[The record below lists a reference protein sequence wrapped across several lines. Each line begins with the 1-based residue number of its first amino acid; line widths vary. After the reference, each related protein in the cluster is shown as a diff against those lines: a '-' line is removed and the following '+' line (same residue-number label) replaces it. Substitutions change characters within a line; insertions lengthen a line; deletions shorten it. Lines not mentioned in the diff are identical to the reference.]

1 MAVLSSDEGRID
13 DAHAHVEQAK
23 LHATNDNDT
32 YSLAR
37 ATWLQAELWHGQHR
51 FGEAKS
57 EASRAVEIFE
67 KLGAADDAEGVGK
80 LLQQIDLDAC
90 ESDDDGELLTTVPL
104 FVFIDSSFSDK
115 AAKSE
120 SWLRRLPRAL
130 GMQLANA
137 SSLHSTSRRVR

>member
-23 LHATNDNDT
+23 LHATNANDT
-32 YSLAR
+32 YALAS
-37 ATWLQAELWHGQHR
+37 ATRLQAWLWHRQHR

-57 EASRAVEIFE
+57 EAWRAMEMFE
-67 KLGAADDAEGVGK
+67 KLGAADDAERVRR

-90 ESDDDGELLTTVPL
+90 ESDDDGELLTTIPL
-104 FVFIDSSFSDK
+104 FGVFIDSSFSDK

-120 SWLRRLPRAL
+120 S
-130 GMQLANA
+130 
-137 SSLHSTSRRVR
+137 